1 MSGLHA
7 TSPHRPYLSAL
18 TKVTM
23 YAVTT
28 PLHVGPDDFSPVDP
42 AGMPAFHPAGH
53 PVGAPSPRPGL
64 RPSLLSWAANA
75 LAWVGFVVATVLL
88 LLAFGR
94 ALAGEPADA
103 YGVAAL
109 AVFGVAVLATIG
121 ACVGLAVSWIAR
133 TRAGELRR
141 AGPVAD
147 LVALSSVTVFTVLT
161 ACYPLVFVVMAW

>member
-1 MSGLHA
+1 
-7 TSPHRPYLSAL
+7 
-18 TKVTM
+18 M
-23 YAVTT
+23 YAITA
-28 PLHVGPDDFSPVDP
+28 PHHAGPDGFSPVHPDGMPAIDP
-42 AGMPAFHPAGH
+42 AGF

-64 RPSLLSWAANA
+64 RPSLVSWAANTV
-75 LAWVGFVVATVLL
+75 AWVGFVVATVLL
-88 LLAFGR
+88 VIAFAR

-133 TRAGELRR
+133 IKEGELRR
-141 AGPVAD
+141 PGPVAD
-147 LVALSSVTVFTVLT
+147 LVVLSSVTLFTVLT